1 MRFLATGVF
10 VERVMMTRL
19 LNEGL
24 KENVL
29 DLCKR
34 IAGSRPIVAAY
45 IYGPWVCGYAD
56 EKSDVN
62 VLLVLSGYPLLL
74 NAYSKF
80 ADEVK
85 AFVLTVDRKAFERD
99 VERGWLGEF
108 VAEKLTVPYE
118 PLINE
123 EYLQRQEVKMK
134 RRIVSELLE
143 NLVLEFPELS
153 RELLIKTEY
162 FMYEAMM
169 RRARLFPLATYSFL
183 NMLRRDLRRK
193 NVDSIMKGYMKTFN
207 RLVKENRI
215 TFSNGYI
222 KITRSCI
229 ESIRRRKPRLPLFLR
244 SVQRAALLHIL
255 SVLSKTISSLMQDQR
270 IFMKAHR
277 KVRAEGLVF
286 RLEEPKKYLLM
297 PTPLGPVALSDK
309 PTIEDFVRKTI
320 PDGKALDMKI
330 EEMGGVL
337 NDVYLLTLRRDNREQ
352 RFVVKKFRDWSS
364 FKWFPLALWSLGTKS
379 FAVLGRSRLE
389 REYAINQFLHSQGF
403 PVPKIL
409 YISPQKRLIFEDFID
424 GEKMVET
431 IKRIISSKEKAV
443 KEVAMVKDVGRKIAE
458 AHRLGVSLG
467 DCKPENFIVTKD
479 GKTFFVDLEQ
489 ATRNGNQTWDVAEF
503 LYYSGHYVSPISSAK
518 AVSIITKNFIEGYLE
533 AGGRKETVKKAAS
546 PRYAKVFSL
555 FTPPQVIIAISNLCQ
570 KMGKNRLKKD

>member
-1 MRFLATGVF
+1 MS
-10 VERVMMTRL
+10 RL
-19 LNEGL
+19 LNGDP
-24 KENVL
+24 KENVFG
-29 DLCKR
+29 LCKR
-34 IAGSRPIVAAY
+34 IAGSRQIVAACS
-45 IYGPWVCGYAD
+45 YGPWVCGYAD

-62 VLLVLSGYPLLL
+62 ILLILDGFSLLL
-74 NAYSKF
+74 NTYFKSTDGVNASILT
-80 ADEVK
+80 AD
-85 AFVLTVDRKAFERD
+85 RRAFERD
-99 VERGWLGEF
+99 VEQGWLGEF
-108 VAEKLTVPYE
+108 VAEKVMVPYE
-118 PLINE
+118 PLING

-143 NLVLEFPELS
+143 NIVLEFPELS
-153 RELLIKTEY
+153 SEFLIKAEY
-162 FMYEAMM
+162 FMYEVMM
-169 RRARLFPLATYSFL
+169 QRARLFPLITYTFL
-183 NMLRRDLRRK
+183 NMLRKDLRRK
-193 NVDSIMKGYMKTFN
+193 NVGSMMKGYMKALN
-207 RLVKENRI
+207 ELAEENRI
-215 TFSNGYI
+215 TLSNGYI
-222 KITRSCI
+222 KITRSYI
-229 ESIRRRKPRLPLFLR
+229 DTVRRRKPRLPLFLR

-277 KVRAEGLVF
+277 KVKAEELVF

-309 PTIEDFVRKTI
+309 STIEDFVRKTI
-320 PDGKALDMKI
+320 SDGEALDMKI
-330 EEMGGVL
+330 EEIGGVL
-337 NDVYLLTLRRDNREQ
+337 NDVYLLTLRRNHGEQ

-364 FKWFPLALWSLGTKS
+364 FKWFPLALWSLGTKT

-389 REYAINQFLHSQGF
+389 REYALNQFLHSQGF

-409 YISPQKRLIFEDFID
+409 YISPQKRLIFEDFIE

-443 KEVAMVKDVGRKIAE
+443 KEAAMVKEVGRKIAE

-467 DCKPENFIVTKD
+467 DCKPENFIVTND

-489 ATRNGNQTWDVAEF
+489 ATRNGNQAWDVAEF

-518 AVSIITKNFIEGYLE
+518 AASIIAKNFIEGYLE

-546 PRYAKVFSL
+546 ARYVKVFSV
-555 FTPPQVIIAISNLCQ
+555 FTPPHVIVAISSLCR
-570 KMGKNRLKKD
+570 KMGKTRLKKD

>member
-1 MRFLATGVF
+1 
-10 VERVMMTRL
+10 MMTHL
-19 LNEGL
+19 LNESL
-24 KENVL
+24 KENVFG
-29 DLCKR
+29 LCKR
-34 IAGSRPIVAAY
+34 IAGSRHIIAACF
-45 IYGPWVCGYAD
+45 YGPWVCGYAD
-56 EKSDVN
+56 EKTDVN
-62 VLLVLSGYPLLL
+62 VLLILDGFPLLL
-74 NAYSKF
+74 NTYFKPTDGVNALIL
-80 ADEVK
+80 A
-85 AFVLTVDRKAFERD
+85 VDRRAFERD
-99 VERGWLGEF
+99 VEQGWLGEF
-108 VAEKLTVPYE
+108 VAEKVTIPYE
-118 PLINE
+118 PLIKG
-123 EYLQRQEVKMK
+123 EYLQRQEVKTK

-143 NLVLEFPELS
+143 NIVLEFPELS
-153 RELLIKTEY
+153 SEFLIKAEY

-169 RRARLFPLATYSFL
+169 RRARLLPLITYSFL

-193 NVDSIMKGYMKTFN
+193 NVESMMKGYMKALN
-207 RLVKENRI
+207 ELEKENQI
-215 TFSNGYI
+215 TFSNGYV
-222 KITRSCI
+222 KITRSHI
-229 ESIRRRKPRLPLFLR
+229 DIIRRRKPRLPLFLK
-244 SVQRAALLHIL
+244 SVQKAALLHIL

-277 KVRAEGLVF
+277 KVKTEGLVF

-309 PTIEDFVRKTI
+309 STIEDFVRKTI

-337 NDVYLLTLRRDNREQ
+337 NDVYLLTLRRNHEEEKV
-352 RFVVKKFRDWSS
+352 VVKKFKDWSS
-364 FKWFPLALWSLGTKS
+364 FKWFPLALWSLGTKT

-409 YISPQKRLIFEDFID
+409 YVSPQKRLIFEDFIE
-424 GEKMVET
+424 GEKMVKI

-443 KEVAMVKDVGRKIAE
+443 KEAAMVKEVGRKIAE
-458 AHRLGVSLG
+458 AHKLGVSLG

-518 AVSIITKNFIEGYLE
+518 AASIIAKNFIEGYLE
-533 AGGRKETVKKAAS
+533 AGGRKETVKKVAS
-546 PRYAKVFSL
+546 ARYVKVFSV
-555 FTPPQVIIAISNLCQ
+555 FTPPHVIIAISNLCR
-570 KMGKNRLKKD
+570 KMGKIRLKID

>member
-1 MRFLATGVF
+1 
-10 VERVMMTRL
+10 
-19 LNEGL
+19 LNEDL
-24 KENVL
+24 EENMGS
-29 DLCKR
+29 LCKR
-34 IAGSRPIVAAY
+34 IAGSRQIVAACF
-45 IYGPWVCGYAD
+45 YGPWVCGYAD

-62 VLLVLSGYPLLL
+62 VLLILDSFPLLL
-74 NAYSKF
+74 NTYVRSTDGVNALI
-80 ADEVK
+80 
-85 AFVLTVDRKAFERD
+85 LTVDRRAFERD
-99 VERGWLGEF
+99 VEQGWLGEF
-108 VAEKLTVPYE
+108 VAEKVMVPYE
-118 PLINE
+118 PLING

-134 RRIVSELLE
+134 KRTVSELLE

-153 RELLIKTEY
+153 NELLIKAEY

-169 RRARLFPLATYSFL
+169 QRARLFPLITYSFL
-183 NMLRRDLRRK
+183 NMLRKNLRRK
-193 NVDSIMKGYMKTFN
+193 NVESMMKGYMKALNELTEE
-207 RLVKENRI
+207 KRI

-229 ESIRRRKPRLPLFLR
+229 DTIRRRKPRLPLFLR
-244 SVQRAALLHIL
+244 SVQRAALLHVL

-270 IFMKAHR
+270 IFMKSHR
-277 KVRAEGLVF
+277 NVKAEGLVF
-286 RLEEPKKYLLM
+286 RLEEPKKYLWM

-309 PTIEDFVRKTI
+309 STIEDFVRKTV

-337 NDVYLLTLRRDNREQ
+337 NDVYLLTLRRNHEEQ

-364 FKWFPLALWSLGTKS
+364 FKWFPLALWSLGAKT

-389 REYAINQFLHSQGF
+389 REYATNQFLRSQGF

-409 YISPQKRLIFEDFID
+409 YVSPQKRLIFEDFIE
-424 GEKMVET
+424 GEKMVEI
-431 IKRIISSKEKAV
+431 IKRIISSKAKAV
-443 KEVAMVKDVGRKIAE
+443 KEVAMVKEVGRKIAE

-489 ATRNGNQTWDVAEF
+489 AARNGNQTWDVAEF
-503 LYYSGHYVSPISSAK
+503 LYYLGHYVSPISSAK
-518 AVSIITKNFIEGYLE
+518 AASIIAKNFIEGYLE

-546 PRYAKVFSL
+546 ARYVKVFSV
-555 FTPPQVIIAISNLCQ
+555 FTPPHVIVAISNLCQ
-570 KMGKNRLKKD
+570 KMGKN